1 MNKSKL
7 VIPKDWKGKLIFTD
21 GQLFTDEQL
30 FTDGQPT
37 KFNMM
42 MAAKTKDGR

>member
-7 VIPKDWKGKLIFTD
+7 VILKDWKGKLI
-21 GQLFTDEQL
+21 FTDEQL